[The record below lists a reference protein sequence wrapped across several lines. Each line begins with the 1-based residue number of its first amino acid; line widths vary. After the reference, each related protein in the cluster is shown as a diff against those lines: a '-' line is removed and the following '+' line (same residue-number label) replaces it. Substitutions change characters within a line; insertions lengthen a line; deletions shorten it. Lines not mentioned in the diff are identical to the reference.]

1 MRRLIS
7 HQKQRLPT
15 PFCSSVWWA
24 PIKSC
29 SSTSARLHAATLPII
44 PYKVTIV
51 ANQMNALSFIPHF
64 HLQKSTGMVD
74 ISNIS
79 VERVVTDPE
88 PPGFQMRIPPGA
100 QIISC
105 DACAVNESASF
116 MAVCGDPALK
126 CIPREAS
133 LAWGRYRQIQ
143 LFVRRG

>member
-1 MRRLIS
+1 MKSRLED
-7 HQKQRLPT
+7 R
-15 PFCSSVWWA
+15 CSVRWA